1 MSVAVPGDFLAA
13 AREEQRRIAA
23 LARFTDDFP
32 DPPRR
37 IAALDAHYD
46 EAAGVA
52 FAAAALISCPDM
64 TAPDMML
71 EASALA
77 ALPIAFP
84 YVSGFLSFREAPA
97 MLKALALLP
106 GPPPELLVVD
116 GQGLAHPRRCG
127 LACHVGVLT
136 GLPAVGFAKSRLT
149 GRFDPPGPDKGDW
162 SSLISRKEWVGA
174 AVRTRAGCSPIF
186 VSPGHRVSIESAVRL
201 AVAFTGKWRLPEPIR
216 IADALSRTH
225 GTHGA
230 AARQSAARQSPL

>member
-1 MSVAVPGDFLAA
+1 MSVGVPGDFLAA

-23 LARFTDDFP
+23 LARFTDDFH

-52 FAAAALISCPDM
+52 LAAAALISCPDM
-64 TAPDMML
+64 LL

-106 GPPPELLVVD
+106 GPPPDLLVVD

-127 LACHVGVLT
+127 LACHVGVLA

-162 SSLISRKEWVGA
+162 SPLISRKEWVGA
-174 AVRTRAGCSPIF
+174 AVRTRAGYSPIF

-201 AVAFTGKWRLPEPIR
+201 AAAFTGKWRLPEPVR
-216 IADALSRTH
+216 IADALSRM
-225 GTHGA
+225 HGA
-230 AARQSAARQSPL
+230 RTHELRQSPP

>member
-1 MSVAVPGDFLAA
+1 MNQPAPDDFLAA
-13 AREEQRRIAA
+13 AREEQRRIAG
-23 LARFTDDFP
+23 LVRLSDDFP

-37 IAALDAHYD
+37 VAALDAHYD
-46 EAAGVA
+46 ETAGVA

-64 TAPDMML
+64 TL
-71 EASALA
+71 QASALA
-77 ALPIAFP
+77 ALPIVFP
-84 YVSGFLSFREAPA
+84 YISGFLSFREAPA

-106 GPPPELLVVD
+106 DPPPDLLVVD

-127 LACHVGVLT
+127 LACHVGALA

-149 GRFDPPGPDKGDW
+149 GRFDPPGPEKGDW
-162 SSLISRKEWVGA
+162 SPLMSRKEWVGA

-216 IADALSRTH
+216 IADALSRMHRARTH
-225 GTHGA
+225 EL
-230 AARQSAARQSPL
+230 RQSPP

>member
-1 MSVAVPGDFLAA
+1 PMSRLIGEPALLAA

-52 FAAAALISCPDM
+52 FAAAALISVP
-64 TAPDMML
+64 ARML

-106 GPPPELLVVD
+106 GPSPDLLVVD

-127 LACHVGVLT
+127 LACHVGVLA
-136 GLPAVGFAKSRLT
+136 GLPAVGLAKSRLT

-162 SSLISRKEWVGA
+162 SPLISRKQWVGA
-174 AVRTRAGCSPIF
+174 AVRTRAGHSPIF

-201 AVAFTGKWRLPEPIR
+201 ALAFTGKWRLPEPIR

-225 GTHGA
+225 GTRGA